1 MAKATI
7 NQLVAAIT
15 GWKCRASEISLHR
28 QASWFASQQYMLT
41 LHQGRLKKL
50 RMFWLGSRG
59 VVRSCADKGLRRSHR
74 WRSHQMPP
82 LGQLALALSA
92 CLTIMAGT
100 GEFARAED
108 PLSGKILSA
117 CRVPPRAAY
126 GEIRK
131 PSPEAK
137 KGYTYDAVLRINARR
152 ALSLYG
158 RGIVKRRKGDIAGS
172 EADIATALAIRPG
185 VADYMAQYG
194 IK

>member
-1 MAKATI
+1 MRGQGVTA
-7 NQLVAAIT
+7 
-15 GWKCRASEISLHR
+15 
-28 QASWFASQQYMLT
+28 FASLAFPPNAPT
-41 LHQGRLKKL
+41 RATGPRTVG
-50 RMFWLGSRG
+50 MFDHHGWNGG
-59 VVRSCADKGLRRSHR
+59 VR
-74 WRSHQMPP
+74 
-82 LGQLALALSA
+82 
-92 CLTIMAGT
+92 
-100 GEFARAED
+100 RAED